1 MGLFSRGAS
10 RLPLALMAILALSAC
25 GEGGVFPSRQD
36 GPPARFETAVVDRG
50 MIRDIVPA
58 IGRVRPARA
67 IEVGAEISGRV
78 VEVLADFDDRV
89 EEGQLLARIDPEPYE
104 AALVRAEAS
113 LQTARASLLE
123 ARSRLRAAQRELER
137 TQPLASSGA
146 ASRARLEQLEFEAE
160 QFEAAVQ
167 RSQAGVVLAEA
178 QLREASINL
187 ERTVI
192 SAPISGFVLERRIEA
207 GQAVNAAFSTPVLFV
222 IAANLSEVVIE
233 ARVAEADIGRISE
246 GMEVRFSVDSIPREN
261 FTGEAG
267 PVRRSP
273 QIDGRFVSY
282 LVEIRARDERERLL
296 PGMTAAVEFVA
307 AEAFDVLRA
316 PRQALTPMWSQEL
329 IQLIDPELWPEELR
343 ERIDRSQP
351 GWEGRVRGSLAGAA
365 LGRGFRTR
373 RNIRIVHQ
381 VVGNGFGYAEVEI
394 GAEDDQYFEIL
405 AGDIAEGDRVFLF
418 DHGPAGPPQ

>member
-273 QIDGRFVSY
+273 QIEGRFVSY
-282 LVEIRARDERERLL
+282 LV
-296 PGMTAAVEFVA
+296 
-307 AEAFDVLRA
+307 
-316 PRQALTPMWSQEL
+316 
-329 IQLIDPELWPEELR
+329 
-343 ERIDRSQP
+343 
-351 GWEGRVRGSLAGAA
+351 
-365 LGRGFRTR
+365 
-373 RNIRIVHQ
+373 
-381 VVGNGFGYAEVEI
+381 
-394 GAEDDQYFEIL
+394 
-405 AGDIAEGDRVFLF
+405 
-418 DHGPAGPPQ
+418 